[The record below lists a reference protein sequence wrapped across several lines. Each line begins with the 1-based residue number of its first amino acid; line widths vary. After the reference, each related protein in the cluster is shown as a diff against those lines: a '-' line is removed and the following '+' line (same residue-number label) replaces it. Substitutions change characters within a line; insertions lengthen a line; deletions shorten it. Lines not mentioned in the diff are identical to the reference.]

1 VILPLGLFTS
11 IGAPEVIVILVL
23 ALLIFGNR
31 LPGVAKSLGK
41 SITQFKKGMSDITDQ
56 IKEEPK
62 QNEEQEDKELKG

>member
-1 VILPLGLFTS
+1 MILPLGFLGNFGST
-11 IGAPEVIVILVL
+11 EVIVILVV

-56 IKEEPK
+56 IKKEPK
-62 QNEEQEDKELKG
+62 KTEEQEDKELKG

>member
-1 VILPLGLFTS
+1 MILPLGLFTS